1 MYDSWQLLR
10 DSNGDTY
17 NAWNM
22 EFRLH
27 PVFTDKKSTIER
39 WKQVGVTTKYYR
51 KLLIFAI
58 CAKLQLQFP
67 LHSFIYFLSILLKTI
82 GHSFVCRVYTRAS
95 CKYHSHFP
103 HLFTFFIFFPVL
115 YSTPP
120 IYDIIHPEKIIQV
133 FIIDNFHA
141 ILTIYFLLI

>member
-82 GHSFVCRVYTRAS
+82 GHSLVCRVYTRAS
-95 CKYHSHFP
+95 CKYHPIFHIPLLS
-103 HLFTFFIFFPVL
+103 LFSSRYCTRLPV
-115 YSTPP
+115 
-120 IYDIIHPEKIIQV
+120 YDIIHPEKIIQV